1 MRKNFYSVIFFI
13 LASFII
19 TIISAPFAYSKS
31 KKESKVAIIYE
42 LKGKV
47 SVFETNAKRWHKAS
61 LMKLLQAGDR
71 IKVDKSSMAV
81 IVFFRDGHGEKISSP
96 GEVTIGE
103 KALIAEQGKKLI
115 IAQIP
120 PDKDLPLPQTS
131 NNMSDQILGVTYR
144 EVIIQDEIE
153 PLSKSYELNKAGES
167 GTILTIN
174 PNMAI
179 MTGTPSF
186 KWVSVPES
194 KEYQFKLMDENE
206 HPVWQRTVVDNALT
220 YPSDEK
226 PLEWGKR
233 YYWEVKA
240 YRENKIIAM
249 GFSSF
254 DILTEKNIEEIRF
267 LQKKFQNEVKKEP
280 LNKNLY
286 VRMSVVYLENK
297 LYDEALPL
305 LLKLESMV
313 PEDPSIHAWLGVV
326 YRNKGM
332 QTESDKEFNLSKKYE
347 KK

>member
-1 MRKNFYSVIFFI
+1 MRKNFYAVIFFV

-19 TIISAPFAYSKS
+19 TIISAPFVYSKS
-31 KKESKVAIIYE
+31 KKEPKVAIVYE

-47 SVFETNAKRWHKAS
+47 SVLETNAKSWHKAS
-61 LMKLLQAGDR
+61 LMKLLQAGDKVR
-71 IKVDKSSMAV
+71 VDKSSMAV
-81 IVFFRDGHGEKISSP
+81 IVFFSDGHGEKISSP

-103 KALIAEQGKKLI
+103 KTLIAEQGKKLI

-144 EVIIQDEIE
+144 EVMMENE
-153 PLSKSYELNKAGES
+153 T
-167 GTILTIN
+167 GTILTVN
-174 PNMAI
+174 PSMSI
-179 MTGTPSF
+179 MTSTPSF

-194 KEYQFKLMDENE
+194 KEYQFKLIDENE
-206 HPVWQRTVVDNALT
+206 QPVWQRTVVDNTLT
-220 YPSDEK
+220 YPPGEK
-226 PLEWGKR
+226 PLELGKR

-240 YRENKIIAM
+240 YMENKIIAM

-280 LNKNLY
+280 SNKNLY

-305 LLKLESMV
+305 LRKLESMV
-313 PEDPSIHAWLGVV
+313 PEDPTIHGWLGVV

-332 QTESDKEFNLSKKYE
+332 QAESDNEFSLAKKYE
-347 KK
+347 K